1 MTAGF
6 VPSEIFRQIVR
17 HAPLVS
23 IDLIIEDE
31 SGRIL
36 VGLRNNEPAAGVY
49 FVPGGIVRKDETVQA
64 AFGRIVMAETGLG
77 LEIAGAEFLGV
88 FQHFYETN
96 RFREP
101 GFGTHYVVLG
111 HRLKLARRPE
121 IILDNQH
128 SKVLW
133 LTPDEILDAPDVH
146 ENTKAY
152 FRPFSRPAGGKNPDL
167 PIVGPT
173 M

>member
-1 MTAGF
+1 MSAAF
-6 VPSEIFRQIVR
+6 VPPEIFRQIVR

-31 SGRIL
+31 SGRVL

-49 FVPGGIVRKDETVQA
+49 FVPGGVIRKDETVQA
-64 AFGRIVMAETGLG
+64 AFRRIVMAETGLD
-77 LEIAGAEFLGV
+77 LEIAEAEFLGV
-88 FQHFYETN
+88 FQHFYDTN
-96 RFREP
+96 RFREL

-111 HRLKLARRPE
+111 HRLKLTCRPV
-121 IILDNQH
+121 IVLDDQH

-133 LTPDEILDAPDVH
+133 LTPDEILHAPNVH

-152 FRPFSRPAGGKNPDL
+152 FRSFPTLLGGK
-167 PIVGPT
+167 G
-173 M
+173 

>member
-6 VPSEIFRQIVR
+6 VPSEIFRHIVR
-17 HAPLVS
+17 HTPLVS

-31 SGRIL
+31 SGHVL

-49 FVPGGIVRKDETVQA
+49 FVPGGVIRKDETVQA
-64 AFGRIVMAETGLG
+64 AFRRIVVAETGLEI
-77 LEIAGAEFLGV
+77 EIAEAEFLGV
-88 FQHFYETN
+88 FEHLYDTN

-111 HRLKLARRPE
+111 HRLKLPRRPD
-121 IILDNQH
+121 IVLDDQH
-128 SKVLW
+128 SKLLW

-146 ENTKAY
+146 KNTKAY
-152 FRPFSRPAGGKNPDL
+152 FRPFPRSPGAKRADL